1 VVVGKFKGKLVFLDT
16 APLIYF
22 IEGHSQY
29 QQKLQQLFIL
39 NDEGNF
45 KFLSSAITLL
55 EVLVKPLKEG
65 ENKIVEQYKTILSNA
80 EGIDIFEITIP
91 IAIKAAEL
99 RAKYNIHTP
108 DALQVAIAIEYQA
121 DYFLTNDLRLKSVAE
136 IEVVTLSELE

>member
-1 VVVGKFKGKLVFLDT
+1 MMK
-16 APLIYF
+16 
-22 IEGHSQY
+22 E
-29 QQKLQQLFIL
+29 IL
-39 NDEGNF
+39 N
-45 KFLSSAITLL
+45 SYH
-55 EVLVKPLKEG
+55 PQLKEG

-80 EGIDIFEITIP
+80 EGIDIFEIAIP